1 VFYVTDLRHFE
12 GIELDPDAPR
22 PALALATYLRRIVRA
37 ATASSG
43 PGAHPTALAC
53 RRRPQ
58 RRRCPGHLRVERKEV
73 PSSIE
78 WGCPACGEGGRIDGW
93 QEGQD
98 DLSSL
103 ERPSLAHEALRRLV
117 LPEAAYPLLLEEESF
132 DSGCAR
138 MVYAATV
145 TRDGVLLSGTEE
157 ELAALSEVAAAWAE
171 DEPSPS
177 RRRRWRQLGQ
187 SLEPRRRTWLEQSTD
202 VMVGELDA
210 LGLSAPP
217 AQLGAMIQ
225 KTLTEVAENLGI
237 SESSA
242 RRYLDAERLRGL
254 AQEAALQLAQEQPG
268 ADLYGLP
275 RTIPVS
281 LGLLGRAVS
290 ALAEAARIRVLN
302 GDEPGAQGAL
312 ELLSLLGQIL
322 HEAPGAQLGPIRLPQ
337 AALTRA
343 GRVLEASAE
352 IVTAGG
358 AVGPELPTGT
368 GAHLARAF
376 LADAKSLRALVSE
389 HGTSAGPTPD
399 S

>member
-1 VFYVTDLRHFE
+1 MFYVTDLRHFE

-22 PALALATYLRRIVRA
+22 PALALASYLRRIVRA

-43 PGAHPTALAC
+43 PGAHPTALSC

-58 RRRCPGHLRVERKEV
+58 RRRCPGHLRVKRQEV

-78 WGCPACGEGGRIDGW
+78 WGCPACDEGGRIDGW
-93 QEGQD
+93 QGGHD
-98 DLSSL
+98 DLSWR
-103 ERPSLAHEALRRLV
+103 ERPTLADEPLRRLV
-117 LPEAAYPLLLEEESF
+117 LPEEAYALLLEEESF

-145 TRDGVLLSGTEE
+145 SRDGVLLSGTEE
-157 ELAALSEVAAAWAE
+157 ELAALSEVVAARAE
-171 DEPSPS
+171 DDPSPS

-187 SLEPRRRTWLEQSTD
+187 SLEPRRRSWLEQSTD

-210 LGLSAPP
+210 LGLSAPR

-225 KTLTEVAENLGI
+225 KTLTEVAETLGI

-242 RRYLDAERLRGL
+242 RRYLNAERLRGL
-254 AQEAALQLAQEQPG
+254 AQEAALQLAPEQPG
-268 ADLYGLP
+268 ADLYDLP

-302 GDEPGAQGAL
+302 SDEFGAQGAL

-322 HEAPGAQLGPIRLPQ
+322 LEAPEAQLGPIRLPQ

-343 GRVLEASAE
+343 ERVLEASAE

-358 AVGPELPTGT
+358 AVGPELPTET

-376 LADAKSLRALVSE
+376 IADAGSLRSLVSE

>member
-1 VFYVTDLRHFE
+1 MFYVTDLRHFE
-12 GIELDPDAPR
+12 GIELDPDPPR
-22 PALALATYLRRIVRA
+22 PALALASYFRRIARA

-58 RRRCPGHLRVERKEV
+58 RRRCPGHLHVERKEV

-78 WGCPACGEGGRIDGW
+78 WGCPACGEGGWIDGW
-93 QEGQD
+93 QEGHD

-103 ERPSLAHEALRRLV
+103 ERPPVAHEALHRLV
-117 LPEAAYPLLLEEESF
+117 LPEEAYALLLEEESF

-145 TRDGVLLSGTEE
+145 SRDGVLLSGSDEE
-157 ELAALSEVAAAWAE
+157 IAALSEVVAAWAE

-177 RRRRWRQLGQ
+177 RRRRWRQLGE
-187 SLEPRRRTWLEQSTD
+187 SLEPRRRSWLEQHTD

-217 AQLGAMIQ
+217 DQLSAMIQ
-225 KTLTEVAENLGI
+225 QTLTELAENLGI
-237 SESSA
+237 SKSSA

-268 ADLYGLP
+268 ADLYRLP
-275 RTIPVS
+275 RRIPVS

-322 HEAPGAQLGPIRLPQ
+322 LEAPEAHLGAIRLPQ

-352 IVTAGG
+352 IVTGG
-358 AVGPELPTGT
+358 GTVGPELPTGT
-368 GAHLARAF
+368 RVHLARAF
-376 LADAKSLRALVSE
+376 LADALSLRALVSE
-389 HGTSAGPTPD
+389 HGTSTGPTHD